1 MSGASA
7 LRRFAVP
14 IASGAIVAL
23 LGLMEA
29 GFIPAGLAQPVSDVL
44 QLALALFATLACVWA
59 AHRPAA
65 RAFWTGLALACLA
78 WALGQLIWVVRGVP
92 FGSDPGYAEADLAF
106 WASTALF
113 VVAFVL
119 RPDRRDSQPRL
130 LAIDVLVAVVA
141 LVYLYFEIAYVHLL
155 LGDLPAYEAW
165 STFVFDFRG
174 LALLPA
180 VLWALHFAD
189 ARLRPLYLRLA
200 SAFLLLQLGGSV
212 TNQSFT
218 SGIGG
223 PYHAG
228 FYDLPWTLP
237 FVWIGLLALRSA
249 PIDAEPVVPH
259 AERWQDSARATIV
272 AFVAVLLFPVVQV
285 LLGLEGDP
293 QSRVTRLRAA
303 AALAGTLAVAGLYL
317 LRQLVV
323 LGQAEATLREGEERF
338 RALLENTEEGV
349 GVYGADLKVQYVSG
363 AIERIA
369 GSAPEERVGQN
380 ALDLVHPDDREK
392 AHAILGAVLRA
403 PGERVSGSLRFVSGA
418 GDVREL
424 EVEAVNRLCEPVVQ
438 GIVVNFRD
446 VTERRRAED
455 ERERSASLL
464 EATLES
470 TTDGILVA
478 DLDGRARRFNQ
489 KFSAMWRMPR
499 ELLAS
504 SEGERAIA
512 SVLDQLV
519 EPHAFLDRVRELYGR
534 VDAESLDTLHFH
546 DGRVFERY
554 SLPQR
559 LGGEVVGRV
568 WSFRDVSERTHAR
581 QATERLVAIIEATPD
596 LVGTAD
602 ATGRPLYLNRAGRRM
617 LGLADAA
624 PLDEN
629 IERYYPPREAAR
641 VAREALP
648 TAIRDGSWSGETAIR
663 HREGGE
669 IPVLQV
675 IVAHRDDA
683 GEVEFLS
690 TIARDIRERK
700 QAEEELRRGQTM
712 AALGSLVAG
721 VAHEVRSPL
730 FGMSATL
737 DAFAARFGE
746 RSDHRPYLLVFREQL
761 ERLSSLMNDL
771 LEYAKPAGLR
781 LAESPLEP
789 VVQEALDAC
798 SELARRGG
806 VRLETRLAPGL
817 PALRMDPKRLMQA
830 FRNLVENSVQ
840 HSPTGGEVRIGAE
853 LVRRGDEAR
862 LECVVEDQGPG
873 FKAEDLPHVFEP
885 FFTRRLGGTGLGLS
899 IVYRVVTDHGGT
911 IDARNRP
918 GGGACITLGL
928 PVAGG
933 R

>member
-1 MSGASA
+1 
-7 LRRFAVP
+7 LRRFTVP
-14 IASGAIVAL
+14 IASAAVVAL
-23 LGLMEA
+23 LGAMEA
-29 GFIPAGLAQPVSDVL
+29 GVVPPRFAQPASDLL
-44 QLALALFATLACVWA
+44 QLALSLFAVVACLWA
-59 AHRPAA
+59 ARRPAS
-65 RAFWTGLALACLA
+65 RPFWTGLALACLA
-78 WALGQLIWVVRGVP
+78 WAAGQLIWVVRGVP
-92 FGSDPGYAEADLAF
+92 FGADPGYAEADLAF

-113 VVAFVL
+113 VVSFVL
-119 RPDRRDSQPRL
+119 RPDRRDSQPSL

-141 LVYLYFEIAYVHLL
+141 LVYLYFEIAYVHLV
-155 LGDLPAYEAW
+155 LGDLAAYEAW

-180 VLWALHFAD
+180 VLWALHFANP
-189 ARLRPLYLRLA
+189 RMRPLYLRLA

-218 SGIGG
+218 AGIGG

-237 FVWIGLLALRSA
+237 FAWIGILALRAA
-249 PIDAEPVVPH
+249 PVDPGPIPTRVEGWRDT
-259 AERWQDSARATIV
+259 ARATVV

-285 LLGLEGDP
+285 LLGFEGDP

-303 AALAGTLAVAGLYL
+303 AALAGTLVVAGLYL
-317 LRQLVV
+317 VRQLVV
-323 LGQAEATLREGEERF
+323 LGQAERALREGEERY
-338 RALLENTEEGV
+338 RALLDNTEEGV

-363 AIERIA
+363 AIERLA
-369 GSAPEERVGQN
+369 GATPEERIGRS
-380 ALDLVHPDDREK
+380 ALDIIYPDDREK
-392 AHAILGAVLRA
+392 AQAILGTVLRA
-403 PGERVSGSLRFVSGA
+403 PGERVRGSLRCVTSA
-418 GDVREL
+418 GEVREL
-424 EVEAVNRLCEPVVQ
+424 EVEAVNRLSEPVVQ

-446 VTERRRAED
+446 VTERRRAEE

-519 EPHAFLDRVRELYGR
+519 EPQAFLDRVRELYGR

-568 WSFRDVSERTHAR
+568 WSFRDVSERAHAR

-596 LVGTAD
+596 LVAIAD
-602 ATGRPLYLNRAGRRM
+602 AAGSPLYLNRAGRRM
-617 LGLADAA
+617 LGLADAG
-624 PLDEN
+624 PLAEH
-629 IERYYPPREAAR
+629 IERYYPAREAAR

-648 TAIRDGSWSGETAIR
+648 TAIREGSWSGETAIR

-675 IVAHRDDA
+675 LVAHRDDA
-683 GEVEFLS
+683 GRVEFLS
-690 TIARDIRERK
+690 TIVRDIRERK
-700 QAEEELRRGQTM
+700 QAEEELRRAQTM

-721 VAHEVRSPL
+721 VAHEVRNPL
-730 FGMSATL
+730 FGMSSTL

-746 RSDHRPYLLVFREQL
+746 RGDHRPYLLVFREQL
-761 ERLSSLMNDL
+761 ERLTGLMNDL

-781 LAESPLEP
+781 LADSPIEP
-789 VVQEALDAC
+789 VVKEALAAC

-830 FRNLVENSVQ
+830 FRNLVENGVQ

-853 LVRRGDEAR
+853 LVRRGGEAR

-885 FFTRRLGGTGLGLS
+885 FFTRRHGGTGLGLS

-928 PVAGG
+928 PLAGA